1 MLSFHLYTN
10 MHSKAGHGGQTRLP
24 ACTGLP
30 ADVTFKRLKA
40 GKVRQE
46 MQVGIDAGNNSG
58 ILSPGVLLQIS
69 QRLGLYTK
77 FTPKIFNIK
86 EIF

>member
-10 MHSKAGHGGQTRLP
+10 LHSKIGHGGRKRLP
-24 ACTGLP
+24 AYVGP
-30 ADVTFKRLKA
+30 PSDVIFKRLKA
-40 GKVRQE
+40 GIVRQE

-77 FTPKIFNIK
+77 FTPKFFNIK